1 MKITDKYIL
10 TRFLKILAFA
20 LLAFTLVVI
29 IVDVVENID
38 DYIDHKTPFAI
49 VALYY
54 IYYTP
59 FIVVL
64 ALPVATLLSTMF
76 TVGSLARYH
85 ELEVMKATGLSLY
98 RLALP
103 ILAAGFF
110 ISIATIILSDF
121 IMVPANYKK
130 DELKRSRIEQRP
142 ASIGNIRQDVIKS
155 GKDGW
160 IVFARKYNESERTG
174 DFIVIQKIADNE
186 VKIAIKADRMT
197 WADSGWIL
205 THVSRRVFDQ
215 GNEIEFELSDT
226 LFTADLPQ
234 TPEVMSHQTK
244 KPRDSRFFELLK
256 TIRLKEW
263 MGQDTAA
270 DRVEL
275 YLKFSFPFFNF
286 IIIILGIPLAAN
298 PRRSGGS
305 VGFGLSVIISFI
317 YFVILRAGQSFG
329 YNHKL
334 TPLLAATI
342 GNIIFL
348 AIGLV
353 MFIKAR
359 K

>member
-103 ILAAGFF
+103 
-110 ISIATIILSDF
+110 